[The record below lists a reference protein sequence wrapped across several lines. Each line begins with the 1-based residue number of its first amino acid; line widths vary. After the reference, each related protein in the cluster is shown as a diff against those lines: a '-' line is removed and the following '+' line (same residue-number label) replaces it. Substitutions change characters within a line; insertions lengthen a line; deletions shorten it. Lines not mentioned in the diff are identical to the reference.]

1 MGMRIGT
8 VNSNRTLITL
18 KNKDG
23 TTMGTISISKATKKK
38 KKKLSYNFKRVSTQI
53 LAAKTS
59 SNAGKAV
66 RQARGQ
72 LVLLLMKQKSG
83 DYDEKAVSDAIT
95 HAREMERTAKKR
107 KKHMEEEER
116 AEQSG
121 SCFAEDEAEVSG
133 QEEQEES
140 QEIEESAKELEE
152 LEKELEQLLKESAE
166 DMNDLTEEL
175 VSASWE
181 DMDPE
186 ALDNLKRKHRA
197 EELRDIMEADMKYL
211 KALFDRLTK
220 EKQANASQSVAANAE
235 SGVSLQLA
243 GVEMPVEATEA
254 PVSAEG
260 GAVDV
265 SV

>member
-1 MGMRIGT
+1 MGMRVGA
-8 VNSNRTLITL
+8 VNPNRTLITL

-59 SNAGKAV
+59 GNAGKAV

-95 HAREMERTAKKR
+95 HAREMERAAKKR

-121 SCFAEDEAEVSG
+121 SCFVEDETEVSE

-140 QEIEESAKELEE
+140 REIEESEKELEE
-152 LEKELEQLLKESAE
+152 LEEELEQLLKESAE
-166 DMNDLTEEL
+166 DMNDLMEEM

-181 DMDPE
+181 DMDSE

-211 KALFDRLTK
+211 KALFDRLAK
-220 EKQANASQSVAANAE
+220 EKQASASQSAAANAE

-243 GVEMPVEATEA
+243 GVEMPVEATET

>member
-1 MGMRIGT
+1 MGMRVGT

-83 DYDEKAVSDAIT
+83 DYDEKAVRDAIT

-121 SCFAEDEAEVSG
+121 SCFVEDEAEVSE

-140 QEIEESAKELEE
+140 QESAKELEE

-166 DMNDLTEEL
+166 DMNDLAEEL

-186 ALDNLKRKHRA
+186 ALENLKKKHRA

-211 KALFDRLTK
+211 KALFDRLAK

-260 GAVDV
+260 GAIDV